1 MSMTCSKESW
11 FQNEEDMSR
20 PKLSPADWTVPANP
34 QIQENKKLVFILKA
48 TEILRVIIM
57 QHPGSKGEKISL
69 TNMTEASSKQAPRT
83 SVKH

>member
-1 MSMTCSKESW
+1 MGNIRTSFVKRISKELIETHPGK
-11 FQNEEDMSR
+11 FTTDFE
-20 PKLSPADWTVPANP
+20 
-34 QIQENKKLVFILKA
+34 ENKKLVFILKA
-48 TEILRVIIM
+48 TEIMRVIIM